1 MANKL
6 SGFANFFNSK
16 ALPQICVS
24 TVFYTQ
30 QSDGSYLPTGAISLL
45 DNKVNESTLMHCLS
59 LVNDKAR
66 LESRDQTVVHDCPT
80 RAMVAR
86 GLLQSPMHFAPRAKR
101 RQPVIAIRN
110 IHRHTPCFFHQCDR
124 VAIAR

>member
-6 SGFANFFNSK
+6 SGFANYFNSK
-16 ALPQICVS
+16 ALPKICVS

-45 DNKVNESTLMHCLS
+45 DNKVNESTLMHYLS

-66 LESRDQTVVHDCPT
+66 LESRDQKRIVL
-80 RAMVAR
+80 AISINLIF
-86 GLLQSPMHFAPRAKR
+86 GLLFLHSF
-101 RQPVIAIRN
+101 
-110 IHRHTPCFFHQCDR
+110 IHRHK
-124 VAIAR
+124 